1 MIDKSPESQISNEDS
16 EKEFIFFCDLN
27 NQYGWA
33 MSQYLPEKN
42 FEWEE
47 DYFSDKDIDLVR
59 SKILDIKD
67 DSSEGYFFEVD
78 LKYPKELHDLHNE
91 FPLCPEQIEIKDEW
105 MSQYQR
111 NMKKD
116 LQMKGK
122 SKKLCLTLFD
132 KNQYVL
138 HYKNLK
144 FCLENGLILTKIHK
158 VLKFKQS

>member
-67 DSSEGYFFEVD
+67 DSSEGYFLRLTSNILRNFMI
-78 LKYPKELHDLHNE
+78 
-91 FPLCPEQIEIKDEW
+91 CI
-105 MSQYQR
+105 MSF
-111 NMKKD
+111 
-116 LQMKGK
+116 L
-122 SKKLCLTLFD
+122 
-132 KNQYVL
+132 YVQN
-138 HYKNLK
+138 K
-144 FCLENGLILTKIHK
+144 
-158 VLKFKQS
+158 